1 MHASSARTS
10 LRSCPS
16 LGCAW
21 LHAADHVAPPV
32 QILCAQLRRIV
43 GCCLRG
49 AINRATAA
57 CRRNAASED
66 QTHDLRIMGPTR
78 YQLRY
83 SRRCKSI
90 AQHCTSG
97 IPSVAMDWEDGD
109 GQ

>member
-66 QTHDLRIMGPTR
+66 LTHDLRIMRPTR
-78 YQLRY
+78 CQLRY
-83 SRRCKSI
+83 SRHAANILAPCRE
-90 AQHCTSG
+90 QRQ
-97 IPSVAMDWEDGD
+97 WR
-109 GQ
+109 